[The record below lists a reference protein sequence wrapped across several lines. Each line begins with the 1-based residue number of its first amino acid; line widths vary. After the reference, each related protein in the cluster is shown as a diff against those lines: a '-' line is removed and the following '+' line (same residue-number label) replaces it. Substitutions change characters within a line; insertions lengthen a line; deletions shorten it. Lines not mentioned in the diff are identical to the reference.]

1 MNEPKQPPTFNSA
14 DAVSAYAQTRLLTI
28 LSRLTFARY
37 EDAKILTAQL
47 LSDMAGVGQKAKM
60 QEEVSNPNRYDL
72 GELAATPAKFDE

>member
-1 MNEPKQPPTFNSA
+1 MNKPKQPPILDTA

-37 EDAKILTAQL
+37 EEAKTLTAQL

-60 QEEVSNPNRYDL
+60 QEEVSDPNRYDL
-72 GELAATPAKFDE
+72 TALPASSAFDE